1 MVFYHIPVLLKESI
15 EFLAIKPDGIYLDA
29 TFGGGG
35 HAGSILEHLGPDGRL
50 LVFDLD
56 TQSQNNLPNDKR
68 ISWIHSNFR
77 FIHQVCRHR
86 GIAGVDGI
94 LADLG
99 VSWHQFDTPERGFS
113 FRFDAPLD
121 MRMNPSSSTTASLIL
136 EKYTQEDLA
145 SLFRRYGGLN
155 NAGALAGALVTAR
168 SKKPIQTTEDLRIA
182 LQHFI
187 PHTAEHKFLAK
198 VYQALR
204 IEVNDEMR
212 SLEGLLNQSI
222 PLLNPG
228 GRLVVITYHSLE
240 DRIVKHFIKESA
252 AAGMLSA
259 VNKKPVIPSE
269 KEIRENTRARSA
281 KLRAAK
287 KEEDTVHA

>member
-77 FIHQVCRHR
+77 FVHQVCRHR

-168 SKKPIQTTEDLRIA
+168 SKNPYKLQKTCALPYNILFRIQQNINFW
-182 LQHFI
+182 Q
-187 PHTAEHKFLAK
+187 KC
-198 VYQALR
+198 
-204 IEVNDEMR
+204 
-212 SLEGLLNQSI
+212 
-222 PLLNPG
+222 
-228 GRLVVITYHSLE
+228 
-240 DRIVKHFIKESA
+240 
-252 AAGMLSA
+252 
-259 VNKKPVIPSE
+259 
-269 KEIRENTRARSA
+269 TRRYVL
-281 KLRAAK
+281 K
-287 KEEDTVHA
+287 